1 MVVGIPVGSVM
12 RTGGIEVSATGDTA
26 ADLREEIGILRIS
39 NKWLADRFAEPSPEE
54 TDCCAA
60 KGCGVCGEGTN
71 PAAATGDGGE
81 DMELYCRLAGRTPDG
96 GTINLV
102 SQASKTSRKVACVS
116 SEL

>member
-39 NKWLADRFAEPSPEE
+39 NKWLADRFAEPLPEE
-54 TDCCAA
+54 ADCCAA
-60 KGCGVCGEGTN
+60 TGSGVCGDGAN
-71 PAAATGDGGE
+71 PAAAAGEGGE

-96 GTINLV
+96 GTVNLA
-102 SQASKTSRKVACVS
+102 SQASKTSRKVVCVS
-116 SEL
+116 SES